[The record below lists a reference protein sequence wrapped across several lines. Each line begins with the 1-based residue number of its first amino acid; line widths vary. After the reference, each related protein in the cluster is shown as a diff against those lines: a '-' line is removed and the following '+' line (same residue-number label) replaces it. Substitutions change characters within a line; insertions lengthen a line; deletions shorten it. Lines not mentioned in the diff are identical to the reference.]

1 MGHRDMHVYVLLVHI
16 IIIGW
21 MHIMDI
27 YIMDMDMLIC
37 SDGVNWGGL

>member
-1 MGHRDMHVYVLLVHI
+1 MGHRDMHVYVLLIHI

-21 MHIMDI
+21 MH
-27 YIMDMDMLIC
+27 IMDMDMLIC